1 MNEPNQQPQ
10 PVRRFD
16 LRHLITI
23 FTKPRQTFTDL
34 ASEARAKW
42 LTPMLVLTLS
52 TILVVLVSG
61 VMNTR
66 AAAMGEIE
74 LPPDWQYWSQDMQ
87 DNYMQAQQSRQ
98 GPLFIY
104 ILPMLGSLTGL
115 WLGWFVFSGLLHLAS
130 TILGG
135 RGSLRGTLNV
145 VAWASMPYL
154 IRDVL
159 RIVYILAVNSAIS
172 NPGLSGFAGGSGFL
186 SGMLARTDV
195 FLVWYIFLLAIGVA
209 ISEGLPRGKA
219 FAGVVVLVLAVLLIQ
234 AGIGALGSNLGLS
247 LVGRPYF

>member
-16 LRHLITI
+16 LRHLIAIYTR
-23 FTKPRQTFTDL
+23 PRRTFTDL
-34 ASEARAKW
+34 ASDARAKW

-98 GPLFIY
+98 GPLFMY

-135 RGSLRGTLNV
+135 RGSLRGTLTV

-159 RIVYILAVNSAIS
+159 RIVYMLAVSSAIS
-172 NPGLSGFAGGSGFL
+172 APGFSGFAGGSGFL
-186 SGMLARTDV
+186 SGMLAGIDV
-195 FLVWYIFLLAIGVA
+195 FLVWYILLLAIGVA

-219 FAGVVVLVLAVLLIQ
+219 FAGVFVLVLAVLLVQ

-247 LVGRPYF
+247 VLSRPYL